1 MGHSFKKKIYPH
13 LAMLPLNVVLCKLIN
28 INLNVNGFVI
38 DKTKK
43 YFNKFSDIVFFFFN
57 Y

>member
-1 MGHSFKKKIYPH
+1 MGHSFKKKNYPH

-43 YFNKFSDIVFFFFN
+43 YFNKFSDIVFFF
-57 Y
+57 